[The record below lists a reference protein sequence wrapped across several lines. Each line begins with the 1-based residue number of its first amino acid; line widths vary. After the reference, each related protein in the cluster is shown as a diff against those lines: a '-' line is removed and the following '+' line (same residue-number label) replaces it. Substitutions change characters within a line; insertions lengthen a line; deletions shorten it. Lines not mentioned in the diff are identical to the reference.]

1 MLEQLIEWD
10 IQLFLYL
17 NNLGSREWD
26 WFWITITEKWTSIP
40 LYLFLLYILYQK
52 YNLKVVGVTLLIALI
67 LVALNDQLAGISK
80 YYFDRPRPCNEDFME
95 FGRFVAKR
103 CGKYGYYSAHASS
116 SMALAIFLSKV
127 LKPVFKR
134 ILFWLLLWSFVI
146 TYSRI
151 YIGVHYPLD
160 VLTGFGVGLILGL
173 FGYFLFSKLLILFRI
188 QYKINAN

>member
-1 MLEQLIEWD
+1 MLEQILEWD

-26 WFWITITEKWTSIP
+26 WLWITITEKWTSIP
-40 LYLFLLYILYQK
+40 IYLVLLYFLYKK
-52 YNLKVVGVTLLIALI
+52 YNLKVVGLTLLIVLL
-67 LVALNDQLAGISK
+67 LVGINDQLAGIAK
-80 YYFDRPRPCNEDFME
+80 YYFERPRPCNEDFME

-116 SMALAIFLSKV
+116 SMAVAIFLSKV
-127 LKPVFKR
+127 LKPVFKH

-160 VLTGFGVGLILGL
+160 ILTGFVIGFLLGL
-173 FGYFLFSKLLILFRI
+173 FGYFLFDKLKNIL
-188 QYKINAN
+188 KIKLF